1 MGAHSCLCLPQN
13 QPLSQ
18 LVCIEL
24 GLWDSPMHSAPL
36 WTVQLHLPEES
47 ARALLLHLL
56 LSWDPA
62 YFVLYGSIRYL
73 LTSIQFHLCI
83 CCTSSPGDSQRLQK
97 PYTLKLVSKMCLHNR
112 FPKEKR
118 GISQISN
125 ICKNLLFFLSTI
137 YSALVILLSILKY
150 QLSCSADSCIISK
163 SSKLELHILICKE
176 RFFHKWFFDK

>member
-36 WTVQLHLPEES
+36 WTVQLPLPEES

-56 LSWDPA
+56 LSWDPV

-97 PYTLKLVSKMCLHNR
+97 PYTLKLVSKGACIID
-112 FPKEKR
+112 FPKKKEGFHRYPTSVK
-118 GISQISN
+118 SP
-125 ICKNLLFFLSTI
+125 LFLSTI
-137 YSALVILLSILKY
+137 HSALVILLSILKY

-163 SSKLELHILICKE
+163 SSKLKFHILICKE